1 MQKKFGFFQKI
12 YLMLLLVLIC
22 PSLWASGVGDAL
34 GVIRLSDQ
42 FGKAHTLEQR
52 VKRIYFTHDMA
63 GGKLLK
69 AALGDKGQAVL
80 DSQQA
85 VAMTDVSAMPA
96 MIRSMMALPAM
107 KKRSYQ
113 IWIDE
118 TGSVLGGLPRKPDQV
133 TVIELDNMTITSVRF
148 AAVEKALTASKP

>member
-1 MQKKFGFFQKI
+1 MKKLLVF
-12 YLMLLLVLIC
+12 LLLAVVANT
-22 PSLWASGVGDAL
+22 SLYAAGVGEL
-34 GVIRLSDQ
+34 LPSIQLKDQ
-42 FGKAHTLEQR
+42 FGKMHSLEPT

-85 VAMTDVSAMPA
+85 VAITDVSQMPA
-96 MIRSMMALPAM
+96 MIRSMMAMPAM

-118 TGSVLGGLPRKPDQV
+118 TGKVVAGLPRKPDQV
-133 TVIELDNMTITSVRF
+133 TVIELDHQKITSVKY
-148 AAVEKALTASKP
+148 AADEKALAQLKP

>member
-1 MQKKFGFFQKI
+1 VKKKLIF
-12 YLMLLLVLIC
+12 LLLVVASA
-22 PSLWASGVGDAL
+22 SLYAADVGDL
-34 GVIRLSDQ
+34 LPGFQLKDQ
-42 FGKAHTLEQR
+42 FGQVHTLEP
-52 VKRIYFTHDMA
+52 VTKRIYFTHDMA

-85 VAMTDVSAMPA
+85 VAMTDVSAMPSV
-96 MIRSMMALPAM
+96 IRSMMALPAM

-118 TGSVLGGLPRKPDQV
+118 TGTVIGSLPRKPDQV
-133 TVIELDNMTITSVRF
+133 TVIELDQLKIIAVRF
-148 AAVEKALTASKP
+148 VADEKALVAAGLQSGPSPQ

>member
-1 MQKKFGFFQKI
+1 MQKKHRAFQKT
-12 YLMLLLVLIC
+12 YWMLLLALIC
-22 PSLWASGVGDAL
+22 SPLWASGVGDVL
-34 GVIRLSDQ
+34 GAIRLNDQ
-42 FGKAHTLEQR
+42 FGKVHTLEQN

-80 DSQQA
+80 DRQQA

-133 TVIELDNMTITSVRF
+133 TVIELDHLTITSVRF
-148 AAVEKALTASKP
+148 AAVEKALTASNP

>member
-1 MQKKFGFFQKI
+1 MQKKYRAFQKT
-12 YLMLLLVLIC
+12 YWMLLLALISS
-22 PSLWASGVGDAL
+22 SLWAFGVGDTL
-34 GVIRLSDQ
+34 GAIRLKDQ
-42 FGKAHTLEQR
+42 FGKAHSLEKN

-69 AALGDKGQAVL
+69 AALGDKGQALL

-133 TVIELDNMTITSVRF
+133 TVIEMDQLVITSVRF
-148 AAVEKALTASKP
+148 AADEKALTAPKP